1 MRYWTRLMAGGL
13 FLSTLGLV
21 APWVAVAADPQD
33 SEWPCIQRKVPSISI
48 GMVWAGPEVAAD
60 DLSWKDDPEIF
71 ELVSRLAA
79 RRLAIEDAYAEI
91 DSFAE
96 GLGPEKSRSLTLLF
110 VGLLQTINRERQ
122 EIMAGIERYAR
133 KQEILSNEIKANL
146 AALSELRATRTATGT
161 PPKRLETLEEQL
173 TWETRVF
180 DERRQSLTYVC
191 ESPVLLEQRLFALS
205 RHIMSH
211 LD

>member
-1 MRYWTRLMAGGL
+1 MKYGTRLLAGRL
-13 FLSTLGLV
+13 LLSALGFV
-21 APWVAVAADPQD
+21 APSVAAGADPQG
-33 SEWPCIQRKVPSISI
+33 SEWPCIQRKVPTVSI
-48 GMVWAGPEVAAD
+48 GTVWAGPEVAAD
-60 DLSWKDDPEIF
+60 DLSWKDDPEISD
-71 ELVSRLAA
+71 LVFRLAA
-79 RRLAIEDAYAEI
+79 RRVALEEAYAEI
-91 DSFAE
+91 DGFAE
-96 GLGPEKSRSLTLLF
+96 GLGSAKNESLTLLF

-133 KQEILSNEIKANL
+133 KQDVLSQEIKANL
-146 AALSELRATRTATGT
+146 AELSELRAERTADGT
-161 PPKRLETLEEQL
+161 PPKRLQALEEQL
-173 TWETRVF
+173 TWETRIF

>member
-1 MRYWTRLMAGGL
+1 MRYGARLLAGRVL
-13 FLSTLGLV
+13 LSALGFV
-21 APWVAVAADPQD
+21 APSVASAADPQG
-33 SEWPCIQRKVPSISI
+33 SEWPCIQRKVPSVSI

-60 DLSWKDDPEIF
+60 DLSWKDDPEISD
-71 ELVSRLAA
+71 LVFRLAA
-79 RRLAIEDAYAEI
+79 RRVALEDAYAEI

-96 GLGPEKSRSLTLLF
+96 GLGSEKNRPLTLLF

-133 KQEILSNEIKANL
+133 KQDVLSQEIKANL
-146 AALSELRATRTATGT
+146 AELSELRAERTADRT
-161 PPKRLETLEEQL
+161 PPKRLQALEEQL
-173 TWETRVF
+173 TWETRIF